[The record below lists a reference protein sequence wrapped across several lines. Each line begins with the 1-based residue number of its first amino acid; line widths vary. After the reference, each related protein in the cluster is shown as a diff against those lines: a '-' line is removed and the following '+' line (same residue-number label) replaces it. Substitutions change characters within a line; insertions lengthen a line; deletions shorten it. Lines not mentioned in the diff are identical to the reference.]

1 MAVARLGAIAAGLI
15 AVAVAS
21 VTTLGPVAASMLT
34 GAGHVSNPAPPRDI
48 ALAPLEQRSRV
59 LASDG
64 AELAVL
70 HGEYN
75 RELVAL
81 AELPPIVP
89 AAVIT
94 AEDRRFAEHAGYDPR
109 GIARA
114 ALTNLREGRMAAG
127 GSTITQQVA
136 KANFTDGARTLKRKL
151 VELGYARALEAQLSK
166 DEILERYLNEVYVGR
181 GAYGMAAGA
190 QAFFGR
196 DVADLEVHHAALLAG
211 MIAAP
216 EHFDPIRHPELATA
230 RRNHVLAG
238 MVDEDHLNP
247 VRADL
252 AAIQPLDVVAF
263 HRLQPRDPYVVEQVK
278 RELLVEP
285 ALGDTRQ
292 QRIDALFSG
301 GLQIHTSI
309 DWRLQEHADGL
320 ISEALGDAG
329 PTAALLLME
338 AANGRIVVARSGQDF
353 RNDQFDP
360 ALQGRRQPG
369 SAFKTFVLA
378 TALEQGMALDDPVNA
393 SSPALLEFGGRRPWH
408 VSNYA
413 NRSYGTIP
421 LQAAFARSSNT
432 AFARLILRTGQTPV
446 EDLLARLGID
456 VDRALGAERG
466 LSPAIALGGVA
477 HGMTLPEM
485 AAAFGALTGDGQ
497 LVAGRVVTKV
507 TASDGT
513 VLVEHVPEPRRAVAP
528 QVAAQTRDAMRAVVE
543 SGTGRRAR
551 IDGREVVG
559 KTGTS
564 QQFADAWFV
573 GESDGLVGAAWVGH
587 PDGQIPMD
595 RMTGGQLP
603 AELWRGIVTAA
614 LDAQTA
620 GR

>member
-15 AVAVAS
+15 AVAVVS
-21 VTTLGPVAASMLT
+21 VTTLGPVAARMLT
-34 GAGHVSNPAPPRDI
+34 GAGHVGKPAPPGDI

-70 HGEYN
+70 HGEHN

-81 AELPPIVP
+81 ADLPPIVP

-181 GAYGMAAGA
+181 GAYGVAAGA

-238 MVDEDHLNP
+238 MVDEDHLSP

-252 AAIQPLDVVAF
+252 AANQPLDVVAF
-263 HRLQPRDPYVVEQVK
+263 HRLQPRDPYVIEQVK
-278 RELLVEP
+278 RELLAEP

-309 DWRLQEHADGL
+309 DWRLQEHADLAVLSTHERVPAEPLELADDPHEGQKVTVV
-320 ISEALGDAG
+320 GYPAG
-329 PTAALLLME
+329 
-338 AANGRIVVARSGQDF
+338 GRITVESNIRVTDIVDGSRYTDASDEIAAPDRIVLIDADSV
-353 RNDQFDP
+353 
-360 ALQGRRQPG
+360 QPG
-369 SAFKTFVLA
+369 SSGGPVLD
-378 TALEQGMALDDPVNA
+378 T
-393 SSPALLEFGGRRPWH
+393 SGR
-408 VSNYA
+408 
-413 NRSYGTIP
+413 
-421 LQAAFARSSNT
+421 
-432 AFARLILRTGQTPV
+432 
-446 EDLLARLGID
+446 
-456 VDRALGAERG
+456 
-466 LSPAIALGGVA
+466 
-477 HGMTLPEM
+477 
-485 AAAFGALTGDGQ
+485 
-497 LVAGRVVTKV
+497 LVAVIFATD
-507 TASDGT
+507 T
-513 VLVEHVPEPRRAVAP
+513 
-528 QVAAQTRDAMRAVVE
+528 QT
-543 SGTGRRAR
+543 
-551 IDGREVVG
+551 
-559 KTGTS
+559 
-564 QQFADAWFV
+564 
-573 GESDGLVGAAWVGH
+573 GAALA
-587 PDGQIPMD
+587 
-595 RMTGGQLP
+595 LP
-603 AELWRGIVTAA
+603 VSTLRSEL
-614 LDAQTA
+614 Q
-620 GR
+620 